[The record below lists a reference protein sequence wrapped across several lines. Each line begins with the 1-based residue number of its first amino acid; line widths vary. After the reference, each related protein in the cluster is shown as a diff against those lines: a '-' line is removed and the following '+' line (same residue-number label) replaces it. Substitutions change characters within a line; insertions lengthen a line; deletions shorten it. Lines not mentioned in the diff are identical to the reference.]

1 MYIKWPTLPNLI
13 IFFTCMNMKLL
24 LILSLFGSVFST
36 DDISPYSDID
46 YSRCQWLYGSATDK
60 MDCPARYVGVG
71 ACGNKGQN
79 RCGPN
84 GKAHGIEC
92 CEIKSGG
99 NLLFYSCQS
108 SVLWKSVLLNDFAKL
123 YCYVIHCY
131 PMFYVCIICLSAS
144 DINLWLPNFWSDT
157 VSP

>member
-1 MYIKWPTLPNLI
+1 MYINWPKLSNLI
-13 IFFTCMNMKLL
+13 IFLTCMNMKLL

-108 SVLWKSVLLNDFAKL
+108 SVLWKSVLLNVFLNCTAMWFT
-123 YCYVIHCY
+123 VIQC
-131 PMFYVCIICLSAS
+131 FTFCIICLSAS